1 MERSRLHTR
10 SFGERFTW
18 GSYREWKVNVF
29 NAKES
34 LYIANIQ
41 FLMVGAPKQ
50 QKKTTKTKKP
60 KNEMNTKKNMITH
73 KHRIQ
78 KSTLILFECWK
89 KLLGQQRCC
98 FFGQCCFCRF
108 SFFFLVPL
116 PLYACSFGSYVR
128 EHTSQTYSAQHD
140 THFQYKN
147 GRLQKKTHINYACS
161 LSRVQ

>member
-60 KNEMNTKKNMITH
+60 KNEMNTKKKYDHTQTPYTKEH
-73 KHRIQ
+73 AY
-78 KSTLILFECWK
+78 
-89 KLLGQQRCC
+89 
-98 FFGQCCFCRF
+98 
-108 SFFFLVPL
+108 SF
-116 PLYACSFGSYVR
+116 
-128 EHTSQTYSAQHD
+128 
-140 THFQYKN
+140 
-147 GRLQKKTHINYACS
+147 
-161 LSRVQ
+161 

>member
-50 QKKTTKTKKP
+50 QKKQRKQKNRRMKWTRKKIWSHTNTVYKRARLFFLSAG
-60 KNEMNTKKNMITH
+60 KNC
-73 KHRIQ
+73 
-78 KSTLILFECWK
+78 SVSSDVV
-89 KLLGQQRCC
+89 

-147 GRLQKKTHINYACS
+147 GRLQKKHT
-161 LSRVQ
+161 

>member
-50 QKKTTKTKKP
+50 QKKQRKQKNRRMKWTRKKIWSHTNTVYKRARLFFLSAG
-60 KNEMNTKKNMITH
+60 KNC
-73 KHRIQ
+73 
-78 KSTLILFECWK
+78 SVSSDVV
-89 KLLGQQRCC
+89 

-108 SFFFLVPL
+108 SFFFSRASSSLCMFFRIL
-116 PLYACSFGSYVR
+116 CERAYVSDILSAAR
-128 EHTSQTYSAQHD
+128 HT
-140 THFQYKN
+140 
-147 GRLQKKTHINYACS
+147 
-161 LSRVQ
+161 LSI